1 MANMSYC
8 RFSNT
13 SNDLFDC
20 IAALTRIAD
29 EEESWDDLSHEEQQA
44 ALKMRDRCEDFIDL
58 LEEIQRDISNENYI
72 KANKTNA

>member
-20 IAALTRIAD
+20 IAALTRIAN
-29 EEESWDDLSHEEQQA
+29 EEESWDDLSHEEQRA
-44 ALKMRDRCEDFIDL
+44 ALKMRDRCEDFIELFD
-58 LEEIQRDISNENYI
+58 EIQDSFPE
-72 KANKTNA
+72 A